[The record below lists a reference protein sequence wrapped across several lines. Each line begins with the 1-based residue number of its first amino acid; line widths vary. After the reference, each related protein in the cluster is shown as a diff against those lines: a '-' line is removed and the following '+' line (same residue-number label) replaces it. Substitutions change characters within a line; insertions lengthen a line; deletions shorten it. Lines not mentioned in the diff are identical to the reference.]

1 MSERQTVKVYV
12 LSNGAKASGCVIAV
26 DDACPLDVGDEEVER
41 ASIELM
47 KMAEA
52 GVPDA
57 FGDGW
62 RVVELSGEVMDGD
75 FVTDEVWT
83 SARILSPHAGRQLV
97 FPVWPKAVHAGM
109 IDGSVMQVWWNAGH
123 PFGAGEEGINVPL
136 PPGVAKNFIE
146 AVKALP

>member
-47 KMAEA
+47 KMADA

-97 FPVWPKAVHAGM
+97 FPVWPKKQTPDEECAYFLYGNHTCGR
-109 IDGSVMQVWWNAGH
+109 DGR
-123 PFGAGEEGINVPL
+123 GADPVCRWCYPRD
-136 PPGVAKNFIE
+136 AQ
-146 AVKALP
+146 